1 MIMKWL
7 PALSKKKVT
16 WDSPFVYTPAY
27 NHLTDVKNSKKNP
40 VINNNVFESQN
51 SVLFL
56 IKIYFIT

>member
-27 NHLTDVKNSKKNP
+27 NHLTDVKYSKKP

-56 IKIYFIT
+56 IKINFIT

>member
-27 NHLTDVKNSKKNP
+27 NHLTDVKNSKKKP
-40 VINNNVFESQN
+40 
-51 SVLFL
+51 
-56 IKIYFIT
+56 